1 MIHRREFLMRSLQ
14 GSSLLAV
21 GAVVPEFLANTALAA
36 QASHKDTVLVVI
48 ELTGGNDGLNTV
60 IPYGDDLY
68 QKARKSLRL
77 TKQEVLRID
86 DHVGLNPGMR
96 GFKQLLDQG
105 QLAVVQGVGYPNPNR
120 SHFESMDIWQSA
132 DPKGQMKN
140 GWLARSVPG
149 LYDRK
154 GNVPILQVGAKEL
167 PLALQGAPQ
176 GVVSVNEQNPFRLAL
191 GSDAKR
197 QKPRRS
203 LIEDLARSSED
214 TQGSLLQ
221 FARRRQLQ
229 TYATLDRLQEVLE
242 QSKRGPNNQFDP
254 DDFDP
259 QTRQFRT
266 NGLKQNLQL
275 VARLIAKGLGTR
287 VFYVSLNGF

>member
-120 SHFESMDIWQSA
+120 SHFESMRIWHAARTDATS
-132 DPKGQMKN
+132 DTP
-140 GWLARSVPG
+140 GWLGR
-149 LYDRK
+149 
-154 GNVPILQVGAKEL
+154 
-167 PLALQGAPQ
+167 ALDNG
-176 GVVSVNEQNPFRLAL
+176 
-191 GSDAKR
+191 
-197 QKPRRS
+197 
-203 LIEDLARSSED
+203 LARPGGDAPALHISSALLP
-214 TQGSLLQ
+214 QALYGSQRQVPSLVSLEQ
-221 FARRRQLQ
+221 FRRRVGVPES
-229 TYATLDRLQEVLE
+229 A
-242 QSKRGPNNQFDP
+242 GAA
-254 DDFDP
+254 
-259 QTRQFRT
+259 
-266 NGLKQNLQL
+266 G
-275 VARLIAKGLGTR
+275 
-287 VFYVSLNGF
+287 